1 MDNFPDSQICL
12 NVTIETDFVRNG
24 KKNTLK
30 TDADGYYEIPVMA
43 LKQISSN
50 KTYYDAKSFADII
63 NSEKSSFR
71 DRLKSGCLYGEWGH
85 PDLSQFKDKRESFAR
100 LVKVDES
107 RVSHH
112 IKSLSVEDGAVEAS
126 LKPYGPYGQ
135 FLEDSLNTPTIN
147 TAFSLRSLTKD
158 TRMKSPKTNEDIT
171 YKNLIHLTTFD
182 FVLNPGFKQATKVF
196 AKSLEDLDDFI
207 INEENEDISKTISLE
222 NINDG
227 YLNDIF
233 STNEIIKLKET
244 ITIKNPK
251 ISEILIN
258 NASFGY

>member
-12 NVTIETDFVRNG
+12 NVTIETDIIRNG
-24 KKNTLK
+24 RKNTLK
-30 TDADGYYEIPVMA
+30 IDSDGYRLCPVMA

-50 KTYYDAKSFADII
+50 KTYYDAKSFSDII
-63 NSEKSSFR
+63 NNEKSSFR
-71 DRLKSGCLYGEWGH
+71 DRLISGCLYGEWGH

-100 LVKVDES
+100 LIKVDES

-112 IKSLSVEDGAVEAS
+112 IKSLSVEDGVVEAS
-126 LKPYGPYGQ
+126 IKPYGPYGQ

-158 TRMKSPKTNEDIT
+158 TRMKDVT

-182 FVLNPGFKQATKVF
+182 FVLNPGFKQATKIF
-196 AKSLEDLDDFI
+196 AKSLEDFDDFI

-233 STNEIIKLKET
+233 STNEIIKLRET
-244 ITIKNPK
+244 ITIKNSK